1 MSKFGVSALFCAG
14 LIAIGFSES
23 ARASTLTYDIT
34 LTQTSGTLITGS
46 DFTVTSTFMV
56 AAPTTDFESETISPF
71 SIVINGKTYTSGAS
85 IQFIGTGAN
94 PGINTF
100 SGFSASSGGDSLS
113 MGGGGSFN
121 LSGTGISSSDVGTVT
136 IALAT
141 TPLPAAFPLFAG
153 GLGVVG
159 FLARRKKQK
168 ALAAA

>member
-1 MSKFGVSALFCAG
+1 VFISFRRLPRVALAWICFWLG
-14 LIAIGFSES
+14 DLLW
-23 ARASTLTYDIT
+23 RAAM
-34 LTQTSGTLITGS
+34 SGTL
-46 DFTVTSTFMV
+46 
-56 AAPTTDFESETISPF
+56 ESETISPF
-71 SIVINGKTYTSGAS
+71 SITIAGKTYTSGAS

-100 SGFSASSGGDSLS
+100 SGFSASSGGDTLS

-121 LSGTGISSSDVGTVT
+121 LFGTGIPSTDGGTVS

-153 GLGVVG
+153 GLGRVG
-159 FLARRKKQK
+159 FLARRKKRK